1 MRKFLFAVLTAAV
14 ALSNLGYAAAQTG
27 PTGPQTPA
35 PPSAPAAPAVNG
47 IAENDVLNYLRTLD
61 PNVRMQKHQD
71 GKGVVF
77 FFTLQRGGWQYKL
90 ELNLY
95 QNSLNLITVLG
106 KPIANIQS
114 VPAQVLVPLMVENFP
129 IGPYQF
135 SLYKRT
141 DGSMELLFS
150 ISLPRA
156 GLTTASLGN
165 LIDRFCKEV
174 QRTYPLWSAVQNA
187 SK

>member
-27 PTGPQTPA
+27 PSGPQTPA
-35 PPSAPAAPAVNG
+35 TPAAPAAPAVNG
-47 IAENDVLNYLRTLD
+47 ISENDVLNYLRTVD
-61 PNVRMQKHQD
+61 PNVRMQKNQN
-71 GKGVVF
+71 GKGTAF
-77 FFTLQRGGWQYKL
+77 FFSLRRDGWQYQL
-90 ELNLY
+90 EMGLY
-95 QNSLNLITVLG
+95 ENSLNLITVLG

-114 VPAQVLVPLMVENFP
+114 IPTQVLVPLMVESFQMS
-129 IGPYQF
+129 PYQF

-150 ISLPRA
+150 INLPRA
-156 GLTTASLGN
+156 NLTTTGLGN
-165 LIDRFCKEV
+165 LINNFCKEV
-174 QRTYPLWSAVQNA
+174 QRTYPLWNAVQNA